1 VYSVILV
8 VIGWKNFRAPA
19 MLNGGLHAPPSNPR
33 HARTSSRRSNT
44 EFNSDSGCKKKT
56 KQLLS
61 ALCASLLA
69 CPAAMSHSLSQT
81 PPRFTKPWANK
92 EDQIPR
98 REVTSSQFS
107 RVTPMT
113 VGSVTA
119 SPFRQNDDSWPVQSA
134 SVTQIC
140 LWGATPPT
148 DLPILR
154 FFPHR

>member
-1 VYSVILV
+1 MGDPTPHLPTPDMPEPQAE
-8 VIGWKNFRAPA
+8 G
-19 MLNGGLHAPPSNPR
+19 
-33 HARTSSRRSNT
+33 RTRSST
-44 EFNSDSGCKKKT
+44 LISGCKGKK
-56 KQLLS
+56 KKSKRLLR

-69 CPAAMSHSLSQT
+69 RPAAMSHSLSQT
-81 PPRFTKPWANK
+81 PPRFRKPWANK
-92 EDQIPR
+92 EHQIPR

-113 VGSVTA
+113 VGSVTT
-119 SPFRQNDDSWPVQSA
+119 SLSRQNDDSWPAQTA

-140 LWGATPPT
+140 LWGATPPA